1 MSLLKTYQR
10 GPLASLPA
18 LAAFAMLAACSNK
31 TEVDLSVCDGRSASV
46 EELGYDNTC
55 DPIVPEVCAFPFPND
70 FYTRPVK
77 ETETG
82 KCVSLKSGFF
92 GATDPSVFNR
102 ADGFSASS
110 TILFQL
116 PDGVDKGF
124 PKPTDEGI
132 ASSIE
137 TSSKTIVLDAETGEL
152 IPHFAEEDKNAPTAE
167 TRALTI
173 RPVIRLKDGHRYIV
187 AVRGVEDSSGSVI
200 APSEAFL
207 ALRDG
212 KSSDSASIEER
223 RDHYKKIFN
232 TLEDAGIERDSLQL
246 AWDFTTASTES
257 NTRMLLH
264 MRDDGLERVR
274 AEGHPYTITS
284 VAGDC
289 SDLPGNGSRFN
300 CDPLPGDYEENIAYR
315 IEGTFRVPNYMTA
328 QAPGG
333 SLILDERGLPIVNE
347 QAPHHDQSFA
357 MLIPRSALE
366 EPKPLLQYGHGLFGA
381 ESQIYAGNFR
391 SLINEHGY
399 IFFGTR
405 LDGMATEDAPWAGL
419 TLNTDPDLSKTNPMF
434 DRLHQGMMQQI
445 LLMDMVVEAF
455 SKDADFGRFLNPEVR
470 HYHGISQGGIMGAVY
485 AAISPHIE
493 RAALDVMGQPYSLLL
508 FRSVDFT
515 PFFVLMKEQV
525 PDANGQQLA
534 IALLQHLWD
543 RCEPAGY
550 SHLLASDEVKL
561 PGVTTKNVLM
571 TNAPG
576 DHQVTRLG
584 AHVMAR
590 AMNAKMLRTGV
601 ADSVF
606 GLEMVDETSASE
618 NSITEYDY
626 GNPIDP
632 PCNQPPAYQGDG
644 LCDDPHSKLRRTESA
659 RKQLGHFLKTGE
671 TKNFCPEGAAVL
683 PGGECLYPSEGTS
696 ESANCGRTAD
706 DLYEE
711 NDALALLICGELS
724 PAGRPLE

>member
-1 MSLLKTYQR
+1 MFLLKSPWR
-10 GPLASLPA
+10 GAAPA
-18 LAAFAMLAACSNK
+18 LAALVFLAACSK
-31 TEVDLSVCDGRSASV
+31 TTETDLSVCDGRSASA

-55 DPIVPEVCAFPFPND
+55 DPLVPEVCAFPFPND

-77 ETETG
+77 ETSTG
-82 KCVSLKSGFF
+82 KCVSLRRGFF
-92 GATDPSVFNR
+92 GETDPTVFNR

-116 PDGVDKGF
+116 PDGVDRGF

-137 TSSKTIVLDAETGEL
+137 TSSKTIVLDAESGEL
-152 IPHFAEEDKNAPTAE
+152 IPHFAEEDKNATSAE

-187 AVRGVEDSSGSVI
+187 AVRGVENSSGDVI

-212 KSSDSASIEER
+212 RSSDDPRIESR
-223 RDHYKKIFN
+223 RAHYEGIFKA
-232 TLEDAGIERDSLQL
+232 LEDAGIEKDSLQL

-300 CDPLPGDYEENIAYR
+300 CEPLPGGYEEHIAYR
-315 IEGTFRVPNYMTA
+315 IEGTFRVPNYMTEQKA
-328 QAPGG
+328 GG

-347 QAPHHDQSFA
+347 EAPHHDQPFA
-357 MLIPRSALE
+357 MLIPKSALD
-366 EPKPLLQYGHGLFGA
+366 EPKPLLQYGHGLFGS

-419 TLNTDPDLSKTNPMF
+419 TLNSEPDLSMTAPMF

-445 LLMDMVVEAF
+445 ILMDVMVESF
-455 SKDADFGRFLNPEVR
+455 SNDPDFGRFLNPEIR

-515 PFFVLMKEQV
+515 PFFGLMKEQI

-543 RCEPAGY
+543 RCEPGGY

-590 AMNAKMLRTGV
+590 AMNAKMLRSGV

-606 GLEMVDETSASE
+606 GLEMVDEAGPNE

-632 PCNQPPAYQGDG
+632 PCNQPPAYQGEG
-644 LCDDPHSKLRRTESA
+644 ICDDPHSKLRRTESA
-659 RKQLGHFLKTGE
+659 RQQLAHFLKTGE
-671 TKNFCPEGAAVL
+671 TKNFCPEGTAVL
-683 PGGECLYPSEGTS
+683 PGGECLYPSAETN
-696 ESANCGRTAD
+696 ESANCGVTFD
-706 DLYEE
+706 GLYAE
-711 NDALALLICGELS
+711 NDELSLLVCGELS
-724 PAGRPLE
+724 PSGRPLE

>member
-1 MSLLKTYQR
+1 MMSLLKIYLR
-10 GPLASLPA
+10 GPSATLPA

-31 TEVDLSVCDGRSASV
+31 TEVDLSVCDGRSASA

-116 PDGVDKGF
+116 PDGIDKGF

-223 RDHYKKIFN
+223 RDHYKKIFD

-289 SDLPGNGSRFN
+289 SDLPGNGSRFS

-347 QAPHHDQSFA
+347 EAPHHDQSFA

-399 IFFGTR
+399 IYSLKIADQRLDKKLRRAGLRAPDSLGKVRCPTIEEIVAIDHRNDDISEAHAFKRHRRGLGLTGVHVASGIARIDGAESAATCTR
-405 LDGMATEDAPWAGL
+405 L
-419 TLNTDPDLSKTNPMF
+419 
-434 DRLHQGMMQQI
+434 
-445 LLMDMVVEAF
+445 
-455 SKDADFGRFLNPEVR
+455 SKDHD
-470 HYHGISQGGIMGAVY
+470 GGCAGA
-485 AAISPHIE
+485 P
-493 RAALDVMGQPYSLLL
+493 ALEDI
-508 FRSVDFT
+508 RT
-515 PFFVLMKEQV
+515 
-525 PDANGQQLA
+525 A
-534 IALLQHLWD
+534 
-543 RCEPAGY
+543 
-550 SHLLASDEVKL
+550 
-561 PGVTTKNVLM
+561 
-571 TNAPG
+571 
-576 DHQVTRLG
+576 RLG
-584 AHVMAR
+584 ADRMKIETVEPFLYRLKAR
-590 AMNAKMLRTGV
+590 LV
-601 ADSVF
+601 
-606 GLEMVDETSASE
+606 LSA
-618 NSITEYDY
+618 
-626 GNPIDP
+626 
-632 PCNQPPAYQGDG
+632 
-644 LCDDPHSKLRRTESA
+644 
-659 RKQLGHFLKTGE
+659 GE
-671 TKNFCPEGAAVL
+671 T
-683 PGGECLYPSEGTS
+683 
-696 ESANCGRTAD
+696 
-706 DLYEE
+706 
-711 NDALALLICGELS
+711 
-724 PAGRPLE
+724 

>member
-1 MSLLKTYQR
+1 MSLLKSPWR
-10 GPLASLPA
+10 GASPA
-18 LAAFAMLAACSNK
+18 LAALVFLAACSK
-31 TEVDLSVCDGRSASV
+31 TDLSVCDGRSASA

-55 DPIVPEVCAFPFPND
+55 DPLVPEVCAFPFPND

-77 ETETG
+77 ETSTG
-82 KCVSLKSGFF
+82 KCVSLRRGFF
-92 GATDPSVFNR
+92 GETDPTVFNR

-116 PDGVDKGF
+116 PDGVDRGF

-137 TSSKTIVLDAETGEL
+137 TSSKTIVLDAESGEL
-152 IPHFAEEDKNAPTAE
+152 IPHFAEEDKNATSAE

-173 RPVIRLKDGHRYIV
+173 RPVVRLEDGHRYIV
-187 AVRGVEDSSGSVI
+187 AVRGVENSAGSVI
-200 APSEAFL
+200 APSDAFL

-212 KSSDSASIEER
+212 RSSDDPRIESR
-223 RDHYKKIFN
+223 REHYEGIFKA
-232 TLEDAGIERDSLQL
+232 LEDAGIEKDSLQL

-300 CDPLPGDYEENIAYR
+300 CEPLPGGYEEHIAYR
-315 IEGTFRVPNYMTA
+315 IEGTFRVPNYMTEQKA
-328 QAPGG
+328 GG

-347 QAPHHDQSFA
+347 EAPHHDQSFA
-357 MLIPRSALE
+357 MLIPKSALD
-366 EPKPLLQYGHGLFGA
+366 EPKPLLQYGHGLFGS

-419 TLNTDPDLSKTNPMF
+419 TLNTEPDLSMTAPMF

-445 LLMDMVVEAF
+445 ILMDVMVESF
-455 SKDADFGRFLNPEVR
+455 SNDPDFGRFLNPEIR

-515 PFFVLMKEQV
+515 PFFGLMKEQI

-543 RCEPAGY
+543 RCEPGGY

-590 AMNAKMLRTGV
+590 AMNAKMLRSGV

-606 GLEMVDETSASE
+606 GLEMVDEAGPNE

-632 PCNQPPAYQGDG
+632 PCNQPPAYQGEG
-644 LCDDPHSKLRRTESA
+644 ICDDPHSKLRRTESA
-659 RKQLGHFLKTGE
+659 RQQLAHFLKTGE
-671 TKNFCPEGAAVL
+671 TKNFCPEGTAVL

-696 ESANCGRTAD
+696 ESANCGVTFD
-706 DLYEE
+706 GLYAE
-711 NDALALLICGELS
+711 NDELSLLVCGELS
-724 PAGRPLE
+724 PSGRPLE